1 MRTSN
6 LAIILLVAILMF
18 SIFVANL
25 ANLINVDIN
34 YTSDKNSKKQY
45 ESKPVLKMTDTD
57 QHLLY
62 FLQVSTTKHCPILR
76 LKR

>member
-62 FLQVSTTKHCPILR
+62 FLQVSTT
-76 LKR
+76 